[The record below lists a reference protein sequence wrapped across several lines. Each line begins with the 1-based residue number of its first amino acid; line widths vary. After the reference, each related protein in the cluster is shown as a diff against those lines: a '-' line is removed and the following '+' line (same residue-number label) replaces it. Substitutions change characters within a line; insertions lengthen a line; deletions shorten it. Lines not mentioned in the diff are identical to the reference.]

1 MVLTDLQKSIKRSIE
16 VASRGAQTALFTPKG
31 QLCVMNVY
39 KKLRMVDINPEFSQS
54 IHPAFIEGNIGGDIV
69 HDEILIATYPTS
81 IVGGELVSQPNRDPW
96 NTYGNYTDPFSERVR
111 IEKTLVDQSSDEYFW
126 YTMDQPEFN
135 LVSGTVN
142 SLIDQVTETN
152 YPLGGIPSPSGLVVT
167 GSNSV
172 RANVDG
178 KYNGLTNPTQTFWQ
192 WGRMVRLVCSNNMGV
207 DELGVSTGLE
217 IQVYIGDR
225 KTLMSMDNT
234 RIRGDI
240 SLWKAIH
247 KRTGALITPTHSGA
261 IVQEDYV
268 ATTPNALRINVAD
281 GLRSGA
287 HAAAVQ
293 GLPTPVVDAINK
305 YILVSPKTK
314 FNNPIL
320 YNWVSLPVEAMNA
333 GGYMCWGNGG
343 LHMNAFVNFTEYN
356 SGSHRI
362 VARKIIQSPSQ

>member
-54 IHPAFIEGNIGGDIV
+54 IHPAFIEGNIV

-96 NTYGNYTDPFSERVR
+96 PAYGNYLDPSSERSTV
-111 IEKTLVDQSSDEYFW
+111 EKTLVDQSSDKYFW

-152 YPLGGIPSPSGLVVT
+152 YPLGGIPTPSGYVVT

-172 RANVDG
+172 RANVGG
-178 KYNGLTNPTQTFWQ
+178 KYNGLTNPTQKFWQ
-192 WGRMVRLVCSNNMGV
+192 WGRMVRLVCSDNMGV
-207 DELGVSTGLE
+207 NEYGASTGME
-217 IQVYIGDR
+217 IQVYVGDR
-225 KTLMSMDNT
+225 KTLMSMDST
-234 RIRGDI
+234 RVRSDI

-261 IVQEDYV
+261 IVQSDYV

-281 GLRSGA
+281 GLKGGVY
-287 HAAAVQ
+287 AAAVQ
-293 GLPTPVVDAINK
+293 GLPTPVIDAINK

-314 FNNPIL
+314 FNNPAL
-320 YNWVSLPVEAMNA
+320 SNFVSLPVGAMNA

-343 LHMNAFVNFTEYN
+343 LHRNAFVSFTEYN
-356 SGSHRI
+356 NGYHRI
-362 VARKIIQSPSQ
+362 VARKII

>member
-54 IHPAFIEGNIGGDIV
+54 IHPAFIEDNIV

-96 NTYGNYTDPFSERVR
+96 NIYGNYMDPFSERVR

-142 SLIDQVTETN
+142 SLIDQVTESN
-152 YPLGGIPSPSGLVVT
+152 YPLDGIPTLSGHVVT

-172 RANVDG
+172 RTNVDG
-178 KYNGLTNPTQTFWQ
+178 KYNGLTNLTQRFWQ
-192 WGRMVRLVCSNNMGV
+192 WGRMVRLVCSDNMGSN
-207 DELGVSTGLE
+207 GTPTGME
-217 IQVYIGDR
+217 IQVYVGDR
-225 KTLMSMDNT
+225 KTLMSMDST
-234 RIRGDI
+234 RVRGDI

-247 KRTGALITPTHSGA
+247 KRTGALITPTYSGEY
-261 IVQEDYV
+261 VQSDYV

-287 HAAAVQ
+287 YAEAVQ

-314 FNNPIL
+314 LYDPIL

-343 LHMNAFVNFTEYN
+343 LHVNAFVNFTEYS

-362 VARKIIQSPSQ
+362 VARKIIQSQ

>member
-39 KKLRMVDINPEFSQS
+39 KKLRMVDINPELSES
-54 IHPAFIEGNIGGDIV
+54 IHPAFIEGDIV

-96 NTYGNYTDPFSERVR
+96 PAYGNYLDQFSERSTVG
-111 IEKTLVDQSSDEYFW
+111 KTLVNQSSDDYLW
-126 YTMDQPEFN
+126 YAMDQPEFN
-135 LVSGTVN
+135 LVSGTIN
-142 SLIDQVTETN
+142 SLIDQVTNAN
-152 YPLGGIPSPSGLVVT
+152 YPLDGIPTLSGHVVT

-178 KYNGLTNPTQTFWQ
+178 KYNGLTNPTQKFWQ
-192 WGRMVRLVCSNNMGV
+192 WGRMVRLVCSDNMGV
-207 DELGVSTGLE
+207 NKSGAPTGME
-217 IQVYIGDR
+217 IQVYVGDR

-234 RIRGDI
+234 RVRGDI

-247 KRTGALITPTHSGA
+247 KRTGELITPIHSGTA
-261 IVQEDYV
+261 VQLDYV

-287 HAAAVQ
+287 YAAAVQ

-314 FNNPIL
+314 FNNPVL
-320 YNWVSLPVEAMNA
+320 YNYVASPVGAMNA
-333 GGYMCWGNGG
+333 GGYLCWGFEGIHING
-343 LHMNAFVNFTEYN
+343 FVNFTEYN
-356 SGSHRI
+356 KGVHRI